1 VSVLALPTAAFA
13 QVLASITGT
22 VRDSSGA
29 VLPGVTVEAS
39 SPSLIE
45 KTRAVVSD
53 GTGQYRIEQLR
64 PGEYTVTFTLTG
76 FATVRR
82 EGIELSGSFS
92 APINVEMKVGSVEE
106 TVTVAGESPVVDV
119 QTSAKQRVIGEEL
132 LTTVPTGRTQLTAAT
147 LIPGMNLT
155 NQDVGGT
162 NIINVTG
169 GVLTIHGGS
178 INDQRTMIDGVSIA
192 NAEGTGYSANMLPN
206 MGIAQEVAVDYS
218 TGSAEASTG
227 GVRMNII
234 PKEGGNTTRGSLF
247 GTGVTS
253 GWQTSNY
260 TSDLQARGL
269 RTPNSLK
276 MQYDINPT
284 LGGPLRADKLW
295 YFTSA
300 RFTET
305 HNYVG
310 GLFRNANEYNINEWL
325 YVPDYNRPATND
337 ATERQVGLRLTWQ
350 ANPTNKF
357 SFYSENHWR
366 CQCRITNPT
375 VSYEAATKLEYPLN
389 SFSTVSWTS
398 PVTNRVLLEGRV
410 GFRRERYVYSKTPA
424 DSPILDLIPVIETAG
439 LIPGLLYRGDG
450 LQTDFQPFQTLYGRL
465 IPVSVSA
472 SYVTGTHALKVGF
485 SNTYALRDS
494 NVGDNNY
501 HLTYRFTNGIPNRIT
516 ERSTPLQRAER
527 QKYDMGLF
535 LQDKLTLQRLTLN
548 VGVRYD
554 FYDSYATEGYLGP
567 VPLAPTRDV
576 HFPQTPIANWKDVVP
591 RMGASYDLTGNG
603 KTALKVGLA
612 KYVIAQGIMGTLG
625 DNNNPINQTPL
636 IITRNWTDANGNFKA
651 DCNLLNP
658 LQQDLRS
665 SGGDFC
671 GTMSDVNFG
680 TGVRTSQVDPNVL
693 NGWGT
698 RPYQWEF
705 STSVQQELAPRVA
718 LDAGYFRRWY
728 GNFSVTDNLA
738 VPASGYDAFSIVAP
752 VDPRLPGGGGN
763 TLSGLRDLNPA
774 YNGLVNN
781 QLRLT
786 DNYGSQL
793 QHFNGFDATVNVRPQ
808 RGVNLYGG
816 VSTGKT
822 LNDNCE
828 ILAAVPEAGAT
839 NAPTCRR
846 ETPFITQYK
855 FTGVYLVPRAE
866 VQVSAAFQSIPGP
879 QVQANYN
886 VTSAMTQGLGRPL
899 TFGLATVPLFP
910 QGQILGDRLNQLDLR
925 VGKIL
930 KYGRTRTSVNL
941 DIYNAFNS
949 NAVLAENSTYTN
961 ATLAGWRV
969 PTTIVTARFFKISAQ
984 IDF

>member
-1 VSVLALPTAAFA
+1 
-13 QVLASITGT
+13 
-22 VRDSSGA
+22 
-29 VLPGVTVEAS
+29 VEAS
-39 SPSLIE
+39 SPTLIE
-45 KTRAVVSD
+45 KSRSVVTD
-53 GTGQYRIEQLR
+53 GAGQYRIADLR
-64 PGEYTVTFTLTG
+64 PGVYEVTFSVSG
-76 FATVRR
+76 FSTVKR
-82 EGIELSGSFS
+82 GGVELSGSFAAS
-92 APINVEMKVGSVEE
+92 VNVEMNVGSVQE

-119 QTSAKQRVIGEEL
+119 QSSSKQRVIGQEL

-178 INDQRTMIDGVSIA
+178 INDQRTTVDGVSIA

-218 TGSAEASTG
+218 TGSADAATG

-234 PKEGGNTTRGSLF
+234 PKEGGNSTSGSLF
-247 GTGVTS
+247 ATGVTS
-253 GWQTSNY
+253 GWQTTNY
-260 TSDLQARGL
+260 ESELQARGL

-284 LGGPLRADKLW
+284 LGGPLRADRLW
-295 YFTSA
+295 YFASA

-325 YVPDYNRPATND
+325 YVPDVNRPATND

-350 ANPTNKF
+350 ASAKNKF
-357 SFYSENHWR
+357 SAYHENHWR
-366 CQCRITNPT
+366 CQCRIANPT
-375 VSYEAATKLEYPLN
+375 VSWESASNLEYPLN
-389 SFSTVSWTS
+389 SFSTLSWTS
-398 PVTNRVLLEGRV
+398 PLTNRVLLEARL

-424 DSPILDLIPVIETAG
+424 DSPIMNLIPVIETAG

-472 SYVTGTHALKVGF
+472 SYVTGTHALKVGLA
-485 SNTYALRDS
+485 NTYALRDS
-494 NVGDNNY
+494 SVGDNNF
-501 HLTYRFTNGIPNRIT
+501 HMTYRFTNGVPNRLT
-516 ERSTPLQRAER
+516 ERSTPLLRAER
-527 QKYDMGLF
+527 QKYDMGLYV
-535 LQDKLTLQRLTLN
+535 QDKWTARRLTLSG
-548 VGVRYD
+548 GVRYD
-554 FYDSYATEGYLGP
+554 FFESYATAGDLGP
-567 VPLAPTRDV
+567 VALAPNRHV
-576 HFPQTPIANWKDVVP
+576 HFDQTPIANWKDVVP
-591 RMGASYDLTGNG
+591 RLGASYDLFGDG
-603 KTALKVGLA
+603 KTAVKAGLA
-612 KYVIAQGIMGTLG
+612 KYVTAQGIMGTLG

-636 IITRNWTDANGNFKA
+636 IVTRNWTDANGNYRP
-651 DCNLLNP
+651 DCDLLNP
-658 LQQDLRS
+658 QTQDLRS
-665 SGGDFC
+665 RGDDFC
-671 GTMSDVNFG
+671 GTMSDINFG
-680 TGVRTSQVDPNVL
+680 TGVRTSLVDPDVL

-705 STSVQQELAPRVA
+705 SASVQRELAPRVS
-718 LDAGYFRRWY
+718 LDVGYFRRWF

-738 VPASGYDAFSIVAP
+738 VPATGYDRFSIVAP
-752 VDPRLPGGGGN
+752 TDPRLPGGGGN
-763 TLSGLRDLNPA
+763 TLSGLNDLNPA

-786 DNYGSQL
+786 DNYGTQI
-793 QHFNGFDATVNVRPQ
+793 QHFNGFDLTVNARP
-808 RGVNLYGG
+808 RGGVTLYGG

-822 LNDNCE
+822 LNDNCD

-839 NAPTCRR
+839 SGPVCHR
-846 ETPFITQYK
+846 ETLWLSQLK
-855 FTGVYLVPRAE
+855 LSGVYIVPRVD
-866 VQVSAAFQSIPGP
+866 VQVSGAFQSIPGP

-886 VTSAMTQGLGRPL
+886 VTTALTQGLGRPL
-899 TFGLATVPLFP
+899 TFGLASVPLFP
-910 QGQILGDRLNQLDLR
+910 QGRVLGDRLHQLDLR

-930 KYGRTRTSVNL
+930 RFGRTRTAVNL
-941 DIYNAFNS
+941 DVYNAFNS

-961 ATLAGWRV
+961 ASLAGWRV
-969 PTTIVTARFFKISAQ
+969 PTSIVTARFAKISAQ
-984 IDF
+984 FDF